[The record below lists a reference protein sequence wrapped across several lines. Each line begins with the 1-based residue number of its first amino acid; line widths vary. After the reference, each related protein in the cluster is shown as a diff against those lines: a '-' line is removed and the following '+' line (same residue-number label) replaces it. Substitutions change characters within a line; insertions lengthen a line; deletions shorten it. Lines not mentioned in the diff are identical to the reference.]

1 MSNAL
6 RKLARGMQNE
16 ARRKGEIVTIKLVVP
31 RALRQSL
38 KAAGGAVG
46 MEWRALST
54 HLLMMGVN
62 AIDQEAQKS
71 KLVQVAQPG
80 SVLDAINEE
89 ERKRREGEQKFN
101 R

>member
-38 KAAGGAVG
+38 EAAGGTVG
-46 MEWRALST
+46 MEWRALCT

-62 AIDQEAQKS
+62 AITEQKD
-71 KLVQVAQPG
+71 KENLVQIAKPG
-80 SVLDAINEE
+80 SILQAIAEE
-89 ERKRREGEQKFN
+89 EGKRRESEQKSN